1 MSYNQGNEESEFL
14 LKKKVAESFVEEQKD
29 LSYDIENKSNN
40 ERRKKYMKLKNV
52 FISASLLFVSGA
64 CAFTGALT
72 SKKELV
78 KTSAES
84 VSTIT
89 IDTFSF
95 LPNPDSFPMMN
106 PATVDLEGYTFKYRN
121 AVSTSYSAYY
131 GYSDYEALTFY
142 YEGDGY
148 FNNQT
153 AMPGDIKSITLY
165 THSAQ
170 TLTITYN
177 VRFGTSAFVG
187 KGYDKD
193 GEKTSY
199 DMSGSQSKTFT
210 NYVTGATF
218 FSIFC
223 NAYTISDAHKV
234 SCLDKIVVSYTVDQ
248 AKTDATTFAQT
259 FKDTTDGICKDTSK
273 SIVDTDADAL
283 AAVWN
288 AKEEPDGTSLVE
300 KWNALS
306 NGAKAVFT
314 AGTANA
320 TIADA
325 NARYVHIMGRY
336 SDVLTA
342 FNGGPTF
349 SAINTKTP
357 FDDSA
362 NDTLIIA
369 VAIASLALV
378 SIGGLIFIRKRR
390 KTN

>member
-1 MSYNQGNEESEFL
+1 
-14 LKKKVAESFVEEQKD
+14 
-29 LSYDIENKSNN
+29 
-40 ERRKKYMKLKNV
+40 MKLKNV
-52 FISASLLFVSGA
+52 FISAGLLLASSA
-64 CAFTGALT
+64 CAFTGSLA

-89 IDTFSF
+89 IDTFSG
-95 LPNPDSFPMMN
+95 LREKPMDVSE
-106 PATVDLEGYTFKYRN
+106 TIDLEGYTFKCRN
-121 AVSTSYSAYY
+121 AFSNASY
-131 GYSDYEALTFY
+131 GYSRYDALSFY
-142 YEGDGY
+142 PEYTRY

-170 TLTITYN
+170 TETITYN
-177 VRFGTSAFVG
+177 VRFGTSAFTG
-187 KGYDKD
+187 QGTGGD
-193 GEKTSY
+193 SY
-199 DMSGSQSKTFT
+199 SMYGSESYTFT
-210 NYVTGATF
+210 NSVTGATF
-218 FSIFC
+218 FSISC
-223 NAYTISDAHKV
+223 DKYTITNRVA
-234 SCLDKIVVSYTVDQ
+234 SCLDKIVISYVVDE

-259 FKDTTDGICKDTSK
+259 FIDTTGGICKDTSK
-273 SIVDTDADAL
+273 GIVDTDVNAL

-288 AKEEPDGTSLVE
+288 IKEEPDGTSLVE

-336 SDVLTA
+336 SNVLTA

-357 FDDSA
+357 LDDSA

-378 SIGGLIFIRKRR
+378 SIGGLVFIRKRR

>member
-1 MSYNQGNEESEFL
+1 
-14 LKKKVAESFVEEQKD
+14 
-29 LSYDIENKSNN
+29 
-40 ERRKKYMKLKNV
+40 MKLKNV
-52 FISASLLFVSGA
+52 FISAGLLLAFGA
-64 CAFTGALT
+64 CAFTGALA

-89 IDTFSF
+89 IDTFSG
-95 LPNPDSFPMMN
+95 LPEKSIDQSK
-106 PATVDLEGYTFKYRN
+106 TIDLEGYTFKYRN
-121 AVSTSYSAYY
+121 AFSNADHDY
-131 GYSDYEALTFY
+131 GYSHYDALSFY
-142 YEGDGY
+142 PEYTRY

-170 TLTITYN
+170 TETITYN
-177 VRFGTSAFVG
+177 VRFGTSAFTG
-187 KGYDKD
+187 QGTGGDSYGMYGGEGY
-193 GEKTSY
+193 
-199 DMSGSQSKTFT
+199 TFT
-210 NYVTGATF
+210 NSVTGATF
-218 FSIFC
+218 FSISC
-223 NAYTISDAHKV
+223 DWYKITNRLA
-234 SCLDKIVVSYTVDQ
+234 SCLDKIEISYVVDE

-259 FKDTTDGICKDTSK
+259 FIDTTGGICKDTSK
-273 SIVDTDADAL
+273 GIIDTDVNAL

-288 AKEEPDGTSLVE
+288 IKAEPDGTSLVE

-325 NARYVHIMGRY
+325 NARYVHIMSRY
-336 SDVLTA
+336 SNVLTA
-342 FNGGPTF
+342 FNDGPTF

-357 FDDSA
+357 LDDSE
-362 NDTLIIA
+362 NNTLIIV

-378 SIGGLIFIRKRR
+378 SFGGLVFIRKRR
-390 KTN
+390 GN

>member
-1 MSYNQGNEESEFL
+1 
-14 LKKKVAESFVEEQKD
+14 
-29 LSYDIENKSNN
+29 
-40 ERRKKYMKLKNV
+40 MKLKNV
-52 FISASLLFVSGA
+52 FISAGLLLAFGA
-64 CAFTGALT
+64 CTFTGALA

-78 KTSAES
+78 ETSAES

-106 PATVDLEGYTFKYRN
+106 PTTVDLEGYTFKYRN
-121 AVSTSYSAYY
+121 AASTSHSAYY

-170 TLTITYN
+170 TRTITYN
-177 VRFGTSAFVG
+177 VAFGTSAFVG
-187 KGYDKD
+187 KGYEKD
-193 GEKTSY
+193 RDSY
-199 DMSGSQSKTFT
+199 SMNGSENKTFT

-218 FSIFC
+218 FAISC
-223 NAYTISDAHKV
+223 NAYEITNVHKV
-234 SCLDKIVVSYTVDQ
+234 SCLDKIVISYTVDE

-259 FKDTTDGICKDTSK
+259 FIDTTGGICKDISK
-273 SIVDTDADAL
+273 DIVDTDVDAL

-288 AKEEPDGTSLVE
+288 AKAEPDGTSLVE

-325 NARYVHIMGRY
+325 NARYVHIMSRY
-336 SDVLTA
+336 SGTLTE
-342 FNGGPTF
+342 FTGGPTYSSKIIF
-349 SAINTKTP
+349 NNKNNIGVIIVVAAIA
-357 FDDSA
+357 SV
-362 NDTLIIA
+362 LSIA
-369 VAIASLALV
+369 VAGTYFSLK
-378 SIGGLIFIRKRR
+378 KRH
-390 KTN
+390 N